1 MMRVLAIHKTVVL
14 VLPVVLAGMPDKTRS
29 KLCSVI
35 SCVCLHCVGMCLR
48 FIVIFRSNSYGD
60 RYC

>member
-35 SCVCLHCVGMCLR
+35 SCVCLHCVGMCPR